1 MRNGTSSRHYLRRE
15 IPSSYLVKFLPIHLI
30 IDQFT
35 APIKEEGDEEQKQ
48 KDENKD
54 KIKEKENEENNLSN
68 GAEKN
73 ILKKEDNWDSER
85 HLNEVVYKKE
95 N

>member
-1 MRNGTSSRHYLRRE
+1 M
-15 IPSSYLVKFLPIHLI
+15 VKLLPIHLI
-30 IDQFT
+30 IDKFI